1 MIELYKK
8 WRPKNLD
15 GIVGQSSA
23 VAVLQQMIE
32 NDEIPHAI
40 LLTGPSGCGKTTI
53 ARILRKHLKCN
64 TQDFTEVNIADIRGI
79 DNVRDIRRRMSLRP
93 LHGKTKVW
101 LLDECFIRNTVVL
114 TPRGP
119 KAIQTFKAGD
129 TVYSAAGQDE
139 VVDVFEKQIALD
151 RLVRVRLGDGT
162 GLYCSDH
169 HRFYTVAGWKNSQDL
184 TENDLILSFDSNIIP
199 TTIERVGYEAVQS
212 VSNSVSRQE
221 RNSEILQQV
230 VCHRESVQERITA
243 MPGMWDSNS
252 FLSRPEGARQQEVL
266 QQIMPGQEQDKTA
279 RDSSGLIHQ
288 SNSKEDKRRTQS
300 LSSNPCREGL
310 VTEEIYGNAEATYND
325 SGISTKSTPNKTPE
339 RDSSYLEREEGGQRD
354 IHQATTLPLETLGQ
368 RLDIGIA
375 DQDPSEISVPNQL
388 QSGYREPTI
397 EDCRG
402 SGRHRASFEEEYA
415 KRCQETTPVRVT
427 GVESVTRYQSTN
439 RETLFDSVVSHTDA
453 VNGFIT
459 LYDLQVKHSPTYF
472 VGFSGVLV
480 HNCHKLS
487 GDAQT
492 ALLKMLE
499 DTPKHVY
506 FMLATT
512 DPHKLLKTIR
522 TRCTEIALKPIGN
535 DDLAHLLAEIILHEK
550 NRKITDE
557 VIGKIVESSDG
568 SARKALVLL
577 GSIIHME
584 SEEAMLEAIEKSTQ
598 EAQTIQLC
606 RMLLNPRSSWSEIA
620 KLLKELEGEEPEGL
634 RRMVLG
640 YMRSVLLGGGN
651 LAPRA
656 GSIIGIFE
664 RNFFDSLN
672 AGLALACW
680 EAMGGK

>member
-1 MIELYKK
+1 MTELYKK

-15 GIVGQSSA
+15 AIVGQSSA
-23 VAVLQQMIE
+23 VAVLTQMIE
-32 NDEIPHAI
+32 NDEIPHSI

-64 TQDFTEVNIADIRGI
+64 TQDFAEVNIADIRGI

-93 LHGKTKVW
+93 LHGKTKIW
-101 LLDECFIRNTVVL
+101 LLDE
-114 TPRGP
+114 
-119 KAIQTFKAGD
+119 
-129 TVYSAAGQDE
+129 
-139 VVDVFEKQIALD
+139 
-151 RLVRVRLGDGT
+151 
-162 GLYCSDH
+162 
-169 HRFYTVAGWKNSQDL
+169 VAK
-184 TENDLILSFDSNIIP
+184 
-199 TTIERVGYEAVQS
+199 
-212 VSNSVSRQE
+212 
-221 RNSEILQQV
+221 
-230 VCHRESVQERITA
+230 
-243 MPGMWDSNS
+243 M
-252 FLSRPEGARQQEVL
+252 
-266 QQIMPGQEQDKTA
+266 
-279 RDSSGLIHQ
+279 
-288 SNSKEDKRRTQS
+288 
-300 LSSNPCREGL
+300 
-310 VTEEIYGNAEATYND
+310 
-325 SGISTKSTPNKTPE
+325 
-339 RDSSYLEREEGGQRD
+339 
-354 IHQATTLPLETLGQ
+354 
-368 RLDIGIA
+368 
-375 DQDPSEISVPNQL
+375 
-388 QSGYREPTI
+388 
-397 EDCRG
+397 
-402 SGRHRASFEEEYA
+402 
-415 KRCQETTPVRVT
+415 
-427 GVESVTRYQSTN
+427 
-439 RETLFDSVVSHTDA
+439 
-453 VNGFIT
+453 
-459 LYDLQVKHSPTYF
+459 
-472 VGFSGVLV
+472 
-480 HNCHKLS
+480 S

-535 DDLAHLLAEIILHEK
+535 DDLTHLLAEIILHEK

-577 GSIIHME
+577 GSIIHLE
-584 SEEAMLEAIEKSTQ
+584 SEEAMLDAIDKSTQ

-651 LAPRA
+651 MAPRA

>member
-1 MIELYKK
+1 MTELYKK

-15 GIVGQSSA
+15 AIVGQSSA
-23 VAVLQQMIE
+23 VAVLTQMIE
-32 NDEIPHAI
+32 NDEIPHSI

-64 TQDFTEVNIADIRGI
+64 TQDFAEVNIADIRGI

-93 LHGKTKVW
+93 LHGKTKIW
-101 LLDECFIRNTVVL
+101 LLDE
-114 TPRGP
+114 
-119 KAIQTFKAGD
+119 
-129 TVYSAAGQDE
+129 
-139 VVDVFEKQIALD
+139 
-151 RLVRVRLGDGT
+151 
-162 GLYCSDH
+162 
-169 HRFYTVAGWKNSQDL
+169 VAK
-184 TENDLILSFDSNIIP
+184 
-199 TTIERVGYEAVQS
+199 
-212 VSNSVSRQE
+212 
-221 RNSEILQQV
+221 
-230 VCHRESVQERITA
+230 
-243 MPGMWDSNS
+243 M
-252 FLSRPEGARQQEVL
+252 
-266 QQIMPGQEQDKTA
+266 
-279 RDSSGLIHQ
+279 
-288 SNSKEDKRRTQS
+288 
-300 LSSNPCREGL
+300 
-310 VTEEIYGNAEATYND
+310 
-325 SGISTKSTPNKTPE
+325 
-339 RDSSYLEREEGGQRD
+339 
-354 IHQATTLPLETLGQ
+354 
-368 RLDIGIA
+368 
-375 DQDPSEISVPNQL
+375 
-388 QSGYREPTI
+388 
-397 EDCRG
+397 
-402 SGRHRASFEEEYA
+402 
-415 KRCQETTPVRVT
+415 
-427 GVESVTRYQSTN
+427 
-439 RETLFDSVVSHTDA
+439 
-453 VNGFIT
+453 
-459 LYDLQVKHSPTYF
+459 
-472 VGFSGVLV
+472 
-480 HNCHKLS
+480 S

-584 SEEAMLEAIEKSTQ
+584 SEEAMMEAIEKSTQ
-598 EAQTIQLC
+598 EAQAIQLC

-651 LAPRA
+651 MAPRA